1 MSSHQRPSFPQGAA
15 LIAGGAGGLGT
26 AISRG
31 LAAAGMPVAIGYRS
45 GADKAE
51 ALAAEINAAGD
62 KALAV
67 QFDTSSTQSIAD
79 GIAAARAFGG
89 GIGAFV
95 NASGASSKFGY
106 FSKTSLD
113 EWKRVIEVDI
123 IGLISAVQAILPDL
137 RQSKGS
143 ITAITTYQAGR
154 IEPQGG
160 LSAVPKAA
168 VDRLMA
174 SLAREEGRYGVR
186 ANAVRTG
193 WIAAGSGVKDHGEG
207 VEATARTA
215 LGRMG
220 EPEELAN
227 VIAFLASNAASF
239 VTGATFAVDGGQSL

>member
-1 MSSHQRPSFPQGAA
+1 VS
-15 LIAGGAGGLGT
+15 
-26 AISRG
+26 
-31 LAAAGMPVAIGYRS
+31 
-45 GADKAE
+45 
-51 ALAAEINAAGD
+51 
-62 KALAV
+62 
-67 QFDTSSTQSIAD
+67 FDTSSQQSIAD
-79 GIAAARAFGG
+79 GVAAAKAFGD

-106 FSKTSLD
+106 FSKTSPD
-113 EWKRVIEVDI
+113 EWKRVIDVDI
-123 IGLISAVQAILPDL
+123 IGLISAVQAVLPAL
-137 RQSKGS
+137 RESKGS

-154 IEPQGG
+154 IEPRGG
-160 LSAVPKAA
+160 LPAVPKAA

-193 WIAAGSGVKDHGEG
+193 WIAAGSGVGDHREG
-207 VEATARTA
+207 VQPTARTA